1 MCMRIYVSTHLLVD
15 FSMQTRSIGVIIE
28 ARPRKGTDNWKPVT
42 AVLSPL
48 SDGAF
53 PLGKEG
59 KETRAKDMKSV

>member
-1 MCMRIYVSTHLLVD
+1 MCMRISVSTHPLED
-15 FSMQTRSIGVIIE
+15 FSMQTRSIGVLIE
-28 ARPRKGTDNWKPVT
+28 ARPQKGTDNWKPVI

-53 PLGKEG
+53 PLRKEG

>member
-1 MCMRIYVSTHLLVD
+1 
-15 FSMQTRSIGVIIE
+15 MQTRSIGFLIE
-28 ARPRKGTDNWKPVT
+28 ARPQKGTDNWKPVI

-53 PLGKEG
+53 PLRKEG